1 MAVSTK
7 NFNYLQAS
15 ASPMAGT
22 AGYLDS
28 ILYACLVTGYN
39 SKTVSSISVS
49 SNVAT
54 ITTSTSHNLTVNDII
69 VISGANESV
78 FNNEFRIKA
87 ITSST
92 AFTVDLITAD
102 GSATGTITC
111 KIAPLGYSRVYQKTN
126 VSVYR
131 APAGTRFYLR
141 VDDTQAQYAT
151 VSAYE
156 SMTTVDAGTNL
167 IGTVYWKKSNV
178 SDTTTREWY
187 LIGNNKTFYLFSAW
201 ISGIYSTLH
210 AGYMFGDINSVK
222 ANDSYASMLIGH
234 SVSNPGNPSA
244 NQSFSYIT
252 FSTSAAYYTGHY
264 LARAATGIVGGIN
277 CFKFSV
283 ANGQMGYS
291 GGMLYPNPAD
301 NGLHLYPVDVGEV
314 AGPVYR
320 GRMAGLYVP
329 LEITN
334 GAFASNDRSVV
345 INGKTYMAIKVNCV
359 NNLAGNCFFDLGD
372 W

>member
-92 AFTVDLITAD
+92 TFTIDLTTAD

-111 KIAPLGYSRVYQKTN
+111 KIAPLGWTRVYTGTN
-126 VSVYR
+126 KSVYR
-131 APAGTRFYLR
+131 APAGTQFYLR
-141 VDDTQAQYAT
+141 IDDTQAQYAT

-167 IGTVYWKKSNV
+167 IGTVYWKKSNA
-178 SDTTTREWY
+178 SDTATREWY
-187 LIGNNKTFYLFSAW
+187 LIGNNKTFYLFAAW
-201 ISGIYSTLH
+201 HSTYSTLH
-210 AGYMFGDINSVK
+210 AGYAFGDINSVK
-222 ANDSYASMLIGH
+222 ANDIYACMLIGH
-234 SVSNPGNPSA
+234 SANNPYGPSYLT
-244 NQSFSYIT
+244 SFSYIT
-252 FSTSAAYYTGHY
+252 FSTSSTYYTGQY
-264 LARAATGIVGGIN
+264 LARSASGIIGGIN
-277 CFKFSV
+277 CFKFS
-283 ANGQMGYS
+283 APNGQMGYAS
-291 GGMLYPNPAD
+291 GMLYPNPAD

-314 AGPVYR
+314 TGPVYR
-320 GRMAGLYVP
+320 GRMPGLYTP

-334 GAFASNDRSVV
+334 GAIASNDRSVV

>member
-22 AGYLDS
+22 IGYLDA

-39 SKTVSSISVS
+39 SKSVSSISVS

-69 VISGANESV
+69 VISGANESIY
-78 FNNEFRIKA
+78 NNEFRIKA

-92 AFTVDLITAD
+92 TFTIDLVTAN
-102 GSATGTITC
+102 GSASGTITC
-111 KIAPLGYSRVYQKTN
+111 KIAPLGWTRVYTGTN
-126 VSVYR
+126 KSVYR
-131 APAGTRFYLR
+131 APAGTQFYLR
-141 VDDTQAQYAT
+141 IDDTQALYAT

-156 SMTTVDAGTNL
+156 SMTNVDTGTNL
-167 IGTVYWKKSNV
+167 IGTVYWKKSNL

-187 LIGNNKTFYLFSAW
+187 LIGNNKVFYLFSAW
-201 ISGIYSTLH
+201 YSNYSTLH

-234 SVSNPGNPSA
+234 TANNPSSPSTLT
-244 NQSFSYIT
+244 SFSYVT
-252 FSTSAAYYTGHY
+252 FSISATYYTGQY
-264 LARAATGIVGGIN
+264 LARAATGIVGGTS
-277 CFKFSV
+277 CFKFSA
-283 ANGQMGYS
+283 ANGQMGYAN
-291 GGMLYPNPAD
+291 GALYPNPAD
-301 NGLHLYPVDVGEV
+301 NGLHLYSVDVGEV
-314 AGPVYR
+314 VGPIYR
-320 GRMAGLYVP
+320 GRMPGLYVP
-329 LEITN
+329 LEMTN
-334 GAFASNDRSVV
+334 GTFASNDRSVV
-345 INGKTYMAIKVNCV
+345 INGKTYMAIKVNCFT
-359 NNLAGNCFFDLGD
+359 NSPGNCFFDLGD

>member
-22 AGYLDS
+22 IGYLDS

-39 SKTVSSISVS
+39 SKSVSSISVS

-69 VISGANESV
+69 VISGANESIY
-78 FNNEFRIKA
+78 NDEFRIKA

-92 AFTVDLITAD
+92 AFTIDLVTAD

-111 KIAPLGYSRVYQKTN
+111 KIAPLGWTRVYTGTN
-126 VSVYR
+126 KSVYR
-131 APAGTRFYLR
+131 APAGTQFYLR
-141 VDDTQAQYAT
+141 IDDTQALYAT

-167 IGTVYWKKSNV
+167 IGTVYWKKSTA
-178 SDTTTREWY
+178 SDTATREWY
-187 LIGNNKTFYLFSAW
+187 LIGNNKTFYLFTSW
-201 ISGIYSTLH
+201 HITYSTQC

-234 SVSNPGNPSA
+234 TTNSPSYPSS
-244 NQSFSYIT
+244 NQSFSYVT
-252 FSTSAAYYTGHY
+252 FNSSSTYYQGQY
-264 LARAATGIVGGIN
+264 LARASTGIVGGIN
-277 CFKFSV
+277 CFKFSA
-283 ANGQMGYS
+283 ANGQMGYAN
-291 GGMLYPNPAD
+291 GALYPNMAD

-314 AGPVYR
+314 VGPVYR
-320 GRMAGLYVP
+320 GRMPGLYVP
-329 LEITN
+329 LEMTT

-345 INGKTYMAIKVNCV
+345 INGKTYMALKVNCV
-359 NNLAGNCFFDLGD
+359 TNSAGNCFFDLGD

>member
-22 AGYLDS
+22 IGYLDS

-39 SKTVSSISVS
+39 SKSVSSISVS

-69 VISGANESV
+69 VISGANESIY
-78 FNNEFRIKA
+78 NDEFRIKA

-92 AFTVDLITAD
+92 AFTIDLVTAD

-111 KIAPLGYSRVYQKTN
+111 KIAPLGWTRVYTGTN
-126 VSVYR
+126 KSVYR
-131 APAGTRFYLR
+131 APAGTQFYLR

-167 IGTVYWKKSNV
+167 IATVYWKKSNV
-178 SDTTTREWY
+178 SDTATREWY
-187 LIGNNKTFYLFSAW
+187 LIGNNKVFYFFTSW
-201 ISGIYSTLH
+201 HSTYSTQC

-222 ANDSYASMLIGH
+222 ANDSYASMLIGQ
-234 SVSNPGNPSA
+234 SVNNPSYPNS
-244 NQSFSYIT
+244 NQSFSYVT
-252 FSTSAAYYTGHY
+252 FNSSSTYYQGQY
-264 LARAATGIVGGIN
+264 LARASTGIVGGIN
-277 CFKFSV
+277 CFKFS
-283 ANGQMGYS
+283 APNGQMGYAS
-291 GGMLYPNPAD
+291 GMLYPNPAD

-314 AGPVYR
+314 TGPVYR
-320 GRMAGLYVP
+320 GRMPGLYTP

-334 GAFASNDRSVV
+334 GAIASNDRSVV
-345 INGKTYMAIKVNCV
+345 INSKTYMAIRVSCNS
-359 NNLAGNCFFDLGD
+359 LSLGNCFLDLGD

>member
-1 MAVSTK
+1 MAVLTK

-22 AGYLDS
+22 TGYLDS
-28 ILYACLVTGYN
+28 ILYATLVTGYN
-39 SKTVSSISVS
+39 SKSVSSISVS

-78 FNNEFRIKA
+78 FNDEFRIKA

-92 AFTVDLITAD
+92 AFTIDLITAN

-111 KIAPLGYSRVYQKTN
+111 KIAPLGWTRVYTGTN
-126 VSVYR
+126 KSVYR
-131 APAGTRFYLR
+131 APAGTQFYLR

-167 IGTVYWKKSNV
+167 IATVYWKKSNV
-178 SDTTTREWY
+178 SDTATREWY
-187 LIGNNKTFYLFSAW
+187 LIGNNKVFYFFTSW
-201 ISGIYSTLH
+201 HSTYSTQC

-234 SVSNPGNPSA
+234 SVNNPPNPSA
-244 NQSFSYIT
+244 SQSFSYVT
-252 FSTSAAYYTGHY
+252 FAISSTYYTGHY
-264 LARAATGIVGGIN
+264 LARASTGVVGGIN
-277 CFKFSV
+277 CFKFST

-291 GGMLYPNPAD
+291 NGTIYPNSAD

-329 LEITN
+329 LEMTN

-345 INGKTYMAIKVNCV
+345 INGKTYMAIRVSCNSLV
-359 NNLAGNCFFDLGD
+359 LGNCFFDLGD

>member
-1 MAVSTK
+1 MAVLTK

-22 AGYLDS
+22 TGYLDS
-28 ILYACLVTGYN
+28 ILYATLVTGYN
-39 SKTVSSISVS
+39 SKSVSSISVS

-92 AFTVDLITAD
+92 TFTIDLTTAD

-111 KIAPLGYSRVYQKTN
+111 KIAPLGWTRVYTGTN
-126 VSVYR
+126 KSVYR
-131 APAGTRFYLR
+131 APAGTQFYLR
-141 VDDTQAQYAT
+141 IDDTQAQYAT

-167 IGTVYWKKSNV
+167 IGTVYWKKSTA
-178 SDTTTREWY
+178 SDTATREWY

-201 ISGIYSTLH
+201 HNTYSTQC

-234 SVSNPGNPSA
+234 TVNNPTYPGS
-244 NQSFSYIT
+244 NQSFSYVT
-252 FSTSAAYYTGHY
+252 FGVSSNYYQGHY
-264 LARAATGIVGGIN
+264 LARSVSGIVGGIS
-277 CFKFSV
+277 CFKFST
-283 ANGQMGYS
+283 ANGQMGYAS
-291 GGMLYPNPAD
+291 GVLYPNPAD

-314 AGPVYR
+314 TGPVYR
-320 GRMAGLYVP
+320 GRMLGLYVP
-329 LEITN
+329 LEMTN
-334 GAFASNDRSVV
+334 GTIASNDRSVV
-345 INGKTYMAIKVNCV
+345 INSKTYMAIRVNCV
-359 NNLAGNCFFDLGD
+359 ANQSGNCFIDLGD